1 MFYLVKVALFLGE
14 SNLKKCTIK
23 SIVIT
28 FIFVMIAEMFLF
40 GSSAK
45 SEITKQKNILILNS
59 YSKGI
64 SYSGYNLNTW
74 CDEIISGIESKFE
87 NNKDDINIS
96 IEYMDSAY
104 NFSDEY
110 YDKLYEVYK
119 RKFSNTKF
127 DTIITIDNNATNFLI
142 KYGNSLFPN
151 TPVVFSGVNK
161 AKEPIINNMPLFTG
175 LYKSEDLKSTFDI
188 ALKFHP
194 NTKEFFVIIDNASLG
209 VNYRKSIEKLAPTYE
224 NKVNFIFCDD
234 KNIEV
239 VREKIK
245 ELPKDT
251 VIIATADYNDDAGI
265 RIPMTKAGKILFQD
279 CALPIYSPR
288 YTYLNNGIVGGMLT
302 SGKDLGINIGEIT
315 LRILNGEKPYDIPAI
330 VDNSHKYV
338 FDYNQLKRFNI
349 DMSVIPENSETIN
362 MSSSNYSIS
371 KRLLFYIIA
380 GFILI
385 LILIIVFLLIVIRK
399 LNSTKKLYFNSESLL
414 KTIINSTPDII
425 CFKDPKG
432 NLLEANNSILDLLNI
447 DVRNYKFKSPRELA
461 KLSYIKD
468 EDFNV
473 FEIYDNKAWEYR
485 DVYRTE
491 ETMFYEKKN
500 TQKTY
505 DIIRIPLFNEDKTPR
520 GLVLIG
526 RDITEHKANE
536 KNKKIIDELR
546 YYDKLRMEF
555 FTNLSHELRTPLNV
569 IFSSLQVIKSTLDN
583 ESSNSQIDLT
593 KTNKYLN
600 IMKQNCYRLIKLVN
614 NFIDISK
621 IESGY
626 FSLQLQNIDI
636 INVVESIVL
645 SVADYIE
652 NKGISIIFDTEME
665 EKIISCDPNMIERI
679 ILNLLS
685 NAIKFTPSGG
695 SIKVNIY
702 DRNDSILISVKD
714 TGIGIPFEKQDAIF
728 KRFIQVD
735 KSLHRNR
742 EGSGIGLSLVK
753 SLVELHHGTIS
764 LVSAPNEGSEFIIRF
779 SVELS
784 TDNKAS
790 IIDNNLNEN
799 KAETI
804 KIEFSDIYS

>member
-1 MFYLVKVALFLGE
+1 M
-14 SNLKKCTIK
+14 KKCRIK
-23 SIVIT
+23 SIVTI
-28 FIFVMIAEMFLF
+28 FIFIMIVHIFLL
-40 GSSAK
+40 GASAK

-59 YSKGI
+59 YGKGI

-74 CDEIISGIESKFE
+74 CDEIISGIESQFE

-110 YDKLYEVYK
+110 YDKLYDLYK
-119 RKFSNTKF
+119 NKFNNTKF
-127 DTIITIDNNATNFLI
+127 DTVITIDNNATNFLI

-161 AKEPIINNMPLFTG
+161 SKEPVINNFPLFTG
-175 LYKSEDLKSTFDI
+175 IYKNEDLKSTFDI

-194 NTKEFFVIIDNASLG
+194 NTKTFFVIIDNASLG
-209 VNYRKSIEKLAPTYE
+209 LNYRNSIEKLAVLYK
-224 NKVNFIFCDD
+224 NKVDFIFCDD
-234 KNIEV
+234 KNIDV
-239 VREKIK
+239 VREKVNK
-245 ELPKDT
+245 LSKGT
-251 VIIATADYNDDAGI
+251 VIIATADYNDDSGI
-265 RIPMTKAGKILFQD
+265 RIPINKASKILFED
-279 CALPIYSPR
+279 CQLPVYSPR

-302 SGKDLGINIGEIT
+302 SGKNLGINIGEIT
-315 LRILNGEKPYDIPAI
+315 LRILNGEKSYDIPAI
-330 VDNSHKYV
+330 IDTSHKYV

-349 DMSVIPENSETIN
+349 DKAVIPEDSETIN
-362 MSSSNYSIS
+362 IPSSNYSIS
-371 KRLLFYIIA
+371 KRLLFYIVA
-380 GFILI
+380 GFISI
-385 LILIIVFLLIVIRK
+385 LILTILILLISIRK
-399 LNSTKKLYFNSESLL
+399 LNRTKKLYLNSESLL

-425 CFKDPKG
+425 SFKDPKG
-432 NLLEANNSILDLLNI
+432 NLLEANNSILDLLNV
-447 DVRNYKFKSPRELA
+447 DEKNYKFKSPRELA
-461 KLSYIKD
+461 DLSYIKD
-468 EDFNV
+468 EDLSI
-473 FEIYDNKAWEYR
+473 FEVYDNKAWEYS

-491 ETMFYEKKN
+491 ENIFYEKKN
-500 TQKTY
+500 IQKTY

-536 KNKKIIDELR
+536 NNKKIIDELR

-569 IFSSLQVIKSTLDN
+569 IFSSLQVIKGTLDK
-583 ESSNSQIDLT
+583 ESSNSEIDLN

-626 FSLQLQNIDI
+626 FSLQLQNTDI

-652 NKGISIIFDTEME
+652 SKGISIIFDTEIE

-685 NAIKFTPSGG
+685 NAIKFTSFGG

-728 KRFIQVD
+728 KRFVQVD

-764 LVSAPNEGSEFIIRF
+764 LVSAPNEGSEFIIKF
-779 SVELS
+779 PAEISA
-784 TDNKAS
+784 DNKAS
-790 IIDNNLNEN
+790 ITDNNLNEN